1 MVDSMVDEL
10 DWQEARRR
18 ADILSKLPDR
28 PCDAE
33 VRAAMNALAISRA
46 TLFRW
51 LKRFRQDERTSTLLP
66 GRRGPTAGM
75 QPFDPAVLVIVE
87 QHFQKLFAT
96 RRKPTL
102 TRFQREVAAD
112 CRMVGLQPPL
122 IRRLGR
128 WLKTKNQADL
138 IRVRAPANPKR
149 CSWQHR
155 AGWRRPRRW
164 RLSRS
169 ITRRWMSRWSIR

>member
-1 MVDSMVDEL
+1 MQLNDELAMVDSMVDEL

-75 QPFDPAVLVIVE
+75 QPFDRERYEQPTFPFVIE
-87 QHFQKLFAT
+87 
-96 RRKPTL
+96 
-102 TRFQREVAAD
+102 AA
-112 CRMVGLQPPL
+112 R
-122 IRRLGR
+122 
-128 WLKTKNQADL
+128 
-138 IRVRAPANPKR
+138 
-149 CSWQHR
+149 
-155 AGWRRPRRW
+155 
-164 RLSRS
+164 
-169 ITRRWMSRWSIR
+169 